1 LDPETL
7 SVVFE
12 AFDAAWSEI
21 AGHFGEMPE
30 TIENGRVRLAHAVL
44 VVARGDS
51 RNPEQ
56 LKVEALEVM
65 ALTYKNDGMMS

>member
-1 LDPETL
+1 
-7 SVVFE
+7 
-12 AFDAAWSEI
+12 
-21 AGHFGEMPE
+21 MPE